1 MSRSVRSIRSRAPS
15 CRRISSRSSV
25 SSERPCCSSPTTCA
39 RRSCSGRR
47 SRCST
52 TAASCR
58 KAPSRTSRVGLGG
71 TGIAFGALASG
82 EIDVYP
88 EYTGT
93 ISRAILKDASVT
105 TIDAL
110 RSRLRPLGLTI
121 SDPLGFANTY
131 ALAVAR
137 ATATRLGLRTIS
149 DLARH
154 PGLTAAFDPGFIDRD
169 DGWRGLRRHYGLPL
183 TRVTGMEHA
192 LTYQA

>member
-1 MSRSVRSIRSRAPS
+1 MTPRRAGAFIIGLTVVGIALAMFGRAAAPAPPVRVGSKSFTESYVVAEIVARVIEEVAEASVE
-15 CRRISSRSSV
+15 RRF
-25 SSERPCCSSPTTCA
+25 
-39 RRSCSGRR
+39 
-47 SRCST
+47 
-52 TAASCR
+52 
-58 KAPSRTSRVGLGG
+58 GLGG

-183 TRVTGMEHA
+183 TRVTGSP
-192 LTYQA
+192 

>member
-1 MSRSVRSIRSRAPS
+1 MTPRRAGAFIIGLTVVGIALAMFGRAAAPAPPVRVGSKSFTESYVVAEIVARVIEEVAEASVE
-15 CRRISSRSSV
+15 RRF
-25 SSERPCCSSPTTCA
+25 
-39 RRSCSGRR
+39 
-47 SRCST
+47 
-52 TAASCR
+52 
-58 KAPSRTSRVGLGG
+58 GLGG

-137 ATATRLGLRTIS
+137 ATATRLGLRTVS

-169 DGWRGLRRHYGLPL
+169 DGDRKS
-183 TRVTGMEHA
+183 TRLNSSHLVISYA
-192 LTYQA
+192 VFCLKKK